1 MAADVLTSDNMKNQ
15 QERISV
21 AIKVLKEQFL
31 FELDTVLKYQKKL
44 KRSMKQQKKVD
55 CFKWALNCFKRMQDQ
70 VNRIDLAAIVSGPA
84 CNAWC

>member
-1 MAADVLTSDNMKNQ
+1 MAHIFFNCCKVAADVLTSDNMKNQ

-44 KRSMKQQKKVD
+44 KRSMKQQKKS
-55 CFKWALNCFKRMQDQ
+55 WLLQ
-70 VNRIDLAAIVSGPA
+70 VSLKLFQKDARSSQ
-84 CNAWC
+84 